1 MSCGSFAWEPAE
13 SLVMLAC
20 LTLMSAQA
28 TAQTQPHRTPGTIAT
43 GQIIG
48 SRYLA
53 LVVKREWGRATFSGL
68 G

>member
-1 MSCGSFAWEPAE
+1 MSCLCWEPAE

-48 SRYLA
+48 SDW